1 MDQNPLYH
9 RKVPM
14 HDPPTID
21 PVLQRHRTYI
31 YVNLAW
37 YLGFIGLMALGMFA
51 ALPYLASQPDLG
63 VTTEVIAT
71 LGWTIKGMT
80 IYGIVMFAGNF
91 YLLTPQFNP
100 KWWTL
105 ALINI
110 GLGMTTCFLAP
121 FCFKLASDWNQP
133 EVKQRFG
140 VPTPND
146 PTKR

>member
-1 MDQNPLYH
+1 MDQNPVYH
-9 RKVPM
+9 RDCNMDETHALPQALKS
-14 HDPPTID
+14 
-21 PVLQRHRTYI
+21 HRTYI
-31 YVNLAW
+31 YINLAW
-37 YLGFIGLMALGMFA
+37 YVGFIGLMALGMFA
-51 ALPYLASQPDLG
+51 ALPWLGRQPDSG
-63 VTTEVIAT
+63 FSTEVMAT

-105 ALINI
+105 ALVNI
-110 GLGMTTCFLAP
+110 GLGMTTCVLAP
-121 FCFKLASDWNQP
+121 FCFKLASEWNQP
-133 EVKQRFG
+133 DVKQRFG